1 MNIKITIPKAEYD
14 RLQSNSDMLGR
25 ICSVVAPYARGQ
37 NITTY
42 ECVLKMDAKLRDIK
56 KKKNQPTKK

>member
-14 RLQSNSDMLGR
+14 RLNYLAGMLGQ
-25 ICSVVAPYARGQ
+25 IAAVVAPYARGTKA
-37 NITTY
+37 TTL

-56 KKKNQPTKK
+56 KKKEQTK